1 MPRVSA
7 LEHRIGRRLRVRD
20 LQVFL
25 AVAEC
30 GSMAKAAAQLG
41 VTQPAVSEIV
51 AGLEDAFGA
60 RLFDRSSQGVE
71 VTLYGRAL
79 LNRAVAA
86 LDELEQGAKDI
97 AFLADPTVGELRIG
111 SPESIASAFL
121 PTAIESFARDY
132 PGICLHVDQVRTP
145 GLDLPELR
153 ARKLD
158 FVLTRLPHAN
168 NLADSD
174 LNIEVLFNDKAVVAA
189 GIGSRWGHRRD
200 ITLSDLVDAPW
211 VSTPADS
218 LYPELIIEAFQ
229 SNQLKIPKIALT
241 TFSVHLRTHL
251 LSRSDFVAVM
261 PRSVLHFN
269 AKQFGLKS
277 LQIKLPLR
285 PFPVIIVTLKSRTL
299 SPAAELF
306 IKHLRALTKSI
317 STSG

>member
-1 MPRVSA
+1 
-7 LEHRIGRRLRVRD
+7 
-20 LQVFL
+20 
-25 AVAEC
+25 
-30 GSMAKAAAQLG
+30 MAKAAAQLG

-51 AGLEDAFGA
+51 AGLEDTFGA
-60 RLFDRSSQGVE
+60 RLFDRSPQGIE

-121 PTAIESFARDY
+121 PAAIEKFARDY
-132 PGICLHVDQVRTP
+132 PGISLHVGQVRTP

-158 FVLTRLPHAN
+158 FVVTRLPHADKSPDN
-168 NLADSD
+168 D
-174 LNIEVLFNDKAVVAA
+174 LNVEVLFNDEAVVAA
-189 GIGSRWGHRRD
+189 GIRSRWGRRRD
-200 ITLSDLVDAPW
+200 INLSELVDAPW
-211 VSTPADS
+211 VLTPADS
-218 LYPELIIEAFQ
+218 LYPELIVEAFQ
-229 SNQLKIPKIALT
+229 VNQLKIPKIALT

-269 AKQFGLKS
+269 AKQFGLKP
-277 LQIKLPLR
+277 LPVKLPLR
-285 PFPVIIVTLKSRTL
+285 FFPVVIVTLKSRTL
-299 SPAAELF
+299 SPVAELF
-306 IKHLRALTKSI
+306 LKHLRALTKSI
-317 STSG
+317 TASG